1 MRLADVV
8 RELSP
13 VQTKPENR
21 HADDRLAPENDP
33 VLTKTVVGGGG
44 SGEVPG
50 AVDLDNEADV
60 GPGDVEVDAAVGQL
74 PHRLTGGRRETA
86 TTAHRREVQLA
97 ERVRP
102 ARDRRHSGRVPCETE
117 TWMTSSAKPSS
128 PA

>member
-8 RELSP
+8 CELSP

-50 AVDLDNEADV
+50 AVDLDNQADV
-60 GPGDVEVDAAVGQL
+60 GPGDVEVEAAV
-74 PHRLTGGRRETA
+74 GRRETA

-102 ARDRRHSGRVPCETE
+102 APIAVTAGGCRARPKRG
-117 TWMTSSAKPSS
+117 
-128 PA
+128 